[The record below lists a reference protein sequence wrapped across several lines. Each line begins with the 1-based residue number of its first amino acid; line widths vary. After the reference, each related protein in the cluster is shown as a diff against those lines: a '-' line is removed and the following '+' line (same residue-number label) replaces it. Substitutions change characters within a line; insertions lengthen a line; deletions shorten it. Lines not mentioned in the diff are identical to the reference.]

1 MQRVFVGLG
10 SNRGDRHRFL
20 SDATRALQELP
31 GWSLQRVS
39 SLYETEP
46 VGNKNQPFFLN
57 GVAEFACTS
66 ESEEILKSL
75 KDTERRVGRIPSERW
90 GPREIDLDLLY
101 VGCTVRQGP
110 GIQLPHPEIA
120 DRNFVLV
127 PLAEIA
133 PDFVDPL
140 RRCTVR
146 ELLQRSTDTCSVQ
159 KSPMTIHSTPLES

>member
-20 SDATRALQELP
+20 SDATRALENLQ

-46 VGNKNQPFFLN
+46 VGNKNQPYFLN
-57 GVAEFACTS
+57 GVVEFACS
-66 ESEEILKSL
+66 AEPESVLRSL
-75 KDTERRVGRIPSERW
+75 KETERLVGRIPSERW

-101 VGCTVRQGP
+101 VGSTVRHGP
-110 GIQLPHPEIA
+110 DFTLPHPEIA

-133 PDFVDPL
+133 ADFVDPL
-140 RRCTVR
+140 RGCTVKELLERCTDVC
-146 ELLQRSTDTCSVQ
+146 TVQ
-159 KSPMTIHSTPLES
+159 KSPLTIHSTSPES

>member
-20 SDATRALQELP
+20 SDATRALEELP

-46 VGNKNQPFFLN
+46 VGNKEQPFFLN
-57 GVAEFACTS
+57 GVAEFECSA
-66 ESEEILKSL
+66 EPEAVLKSL
-75 KDTERRVGRIPSERW
+75 KETERRIGRIPSERW

-101 VGCTVRQGP
+101 VGSTIRKGP
-110 GIQLPHPEIA
+110 DFTLPHPEIA
-120 DRNFVLV
+120 RRNFVLV

-133 PDFVDPL
+133 ADFVDPL
-140 RRCTVR
+140 LGCTVK
-146 ELLQRSTDTCSVQ
+146 ELLQRCADTCTVQ
-159 KSPMTIHSTPLES
+159 KSPLTIHSTPLES

>member
-1 MQRVFVGLG
+1 MHRVFVGLG

-20 SDATRALQELP
+20 SEATKALGALP
-31 GWSLQRVS
+31 GWSLQTVS

-57 GVAEFACTS
+57 GVLELTCAAEP
-66 ESEEILKSL
+66 EEILNSL

-101 VGCTVRQGP
+101 VGTLVRQGS
-110 GIQLPHPEIA
+110 GFQLPHPEIA
-120 DRNFVLV
+120 ERNFVLV

-133 PDFVDPL
+133 PEFVDPL
-140 RRCTVR
+140 RHCTVK
-146 ELLQRSTDTCSVQ
+146 ELLQRCTDSCSVQ
-159 KSPMTIHSTPLES
+159 KSSMAIHLTSLES

>member
-20 SDATRALQELP
+20 SDATKALQGLP
-31 GWSLQRVS
+31 GWSLRQVS

-57 GVAEFACTS
+57 GVAEFTCSA
-66 ESEEILKSL
+66 EPEEVLKSL
-75 KDTERRVGRIPSERW
+75 KITEQLVGRTPSERW

-101 VGCTVRQGP
+101 VGSTVRQEP
-110 GIQLPHPEIA
+110 DFQLPHPEIA
-120 DRNFVLV
+120 DRSFVLV

-133 PDFVDPL
+133 PEFVDPL
-140 RRCTVR
+140 RRCTVK
-146 ELLQRSTDTCSVQ
+146 ELLQRCKDTCSVQ
-159 KSPMTIHSTPLES
+159 KSPMTIHVASLES

>member
-1 MQRVFVGLG
+1 MHRVFVGLG
-10 SNRGDRHRFL
+10 SNRGDRHLFL
-20 SDATRALQELP
+20 SEAAKALQVIP
-31 GWSLQRVS
+31 GWSLQNVS

-57 GVAEFACTS
+57 GVAEFACTD
-66 ESEEILKSL
+66 EPEEILKTL
-75 KDTERRVGRIPSERW
+75 KDTEQRIGRIPSERW

-101 VGCTVRQGP
+101 VGSLVRQGS
-110 GIQLPHPEIA
+110 GFQLPHPEIA

-140 RRCTVR
+140 RECTVMD
-146 ELLQRSTDTCSVQ
+146 LLQCCKDRCSVQ
-159 KSPMTIHSTPLES
+159 KSPLIIHFTPLES

>member
-1 MQRVFVGLG
+1 MRRVFVGLG
-10 SNRGDRHRFL
+10 SNRGDRHLFL
-20 SDATRALQELP
+20 SEAAKALQVIP
-31 GWSLQRVS
+31 GWSLQNVS

-57 GVAEFACTS
+57 GVAEFACAD
-66 ESEEILKSL
+66 EPEEILKTL
-75 KDTERRVGRIPSERW
+75 KDTEQRVGRIPSERW

-101 VGCTVRQGP
+101 VGSLVRQGS
-110 GIQLPHPEIA
+110 GFQLPHPEIA

-140 RRCTVR
+140 RQCMVKD
-146 ELLQRSTDTCSVQ
+146 LLQCCKDRCSVQ
-159 KSPMTIHSTPLES
+159 KSPLIFHFTPLES